1 MEKVIIKNDVLSVA
15 KQIKQIDSNYILVF
29 NNKNLRFEVY
39 YKNLSNLQVV
49 LPFNALD
56 GRSVRFV
63 AQTKVENSKKLIQE
77 IEEYNKKLEKDKINT
92 IKDKVLE
99 NIMG

>member
-1 MEKVIIKNDVLSVA
+1 MEKVIIKNDVLSIA
-15 KQIKQIDSNYILVF
+15 KQIKQIDNNYILVF

-49 LPFNALD
+49 LPFGALD
-56 GRSVRFV
+56 GRSVKFV
-63 AQTKVENSKKLIQE
+63 AQTKVENSKKLMQE

-92 IKDKVLE
+92 IKDRVLE
-99 NIMG
+99 NILD